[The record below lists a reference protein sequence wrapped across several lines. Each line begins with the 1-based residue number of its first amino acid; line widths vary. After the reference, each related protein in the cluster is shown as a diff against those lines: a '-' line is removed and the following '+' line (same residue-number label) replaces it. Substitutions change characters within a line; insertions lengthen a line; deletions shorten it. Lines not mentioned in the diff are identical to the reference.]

1 MSETKPSSPTCMD
14 PNCSCYKDQ
23 SGLTREFMESADPHV
38 RLIAH
43 MSNRQL
49 SMVESLN
56 NVQLT
61 QQGLIQAV
69 NGLAAEIRNGFRAL
83 HERIDTLQLENG
95 IIEEIEEV
103 EASVGKELATVV
115 GTIPPRK

>member
-1 MSETKPSSPTCMD
+1 MD
-14 PNCSCYKDQ
+14 SNCSCYKDQ
-23 SGLTREFMESADPHV
+23 SGLTKEFMESADPHV

-56 NVQLT
+56 NMQLT

-69 NGLAAEIRNGFRAL
+69 NGLAAEVRKGFRAL
-83 HERIDTLQLENG
+83 NERIDILQMDQG
-95 IIEEIEEV
+95 IVTEEV
-103 EASVGKELATVV
+103 IGSVEKELAAVV
-115 GTIPPRK
+115 GTIPPRSKQ